1 MPSCS
6 VQASNAVTPCTL
18 AYAGTVIACNVCSE
32 PAGSVSYT
40 HLDVYKRQDNA
51 AAYPWAAPSAAAGI
65 CYCWALH
72 CTWRRFSAHGLH
84 SRAVQARRALFHP
97 SHAGAHAGF
106 LPYLFANR
114 PPSSPASRP
123 AGHHKHAPISGRPR
137 GVRRGSG
144 HCLRLVFAPALYRR
158 GGVSAGFRP
167 RTVLD
172 KAART
177 RRTVHKPSCVSSTLT
192 GSVLSCP
199 RNRLANAPCIR
210 QGCGLSLIHI

>member
-1 MPSCS
+1 MPNKY
-6 VQASNAVTPCTL
+6 VNKV
-18 AYAGTVIACNVCSE
+18 VIGKE
-32 PAGSVSYT
+32 T
-40 HLDVYKRQDNA
+40 KLDLTAD
-51 AAYPWAAPSAAAGI
+51 
-65 CYCWALH
+65 
-72 CTWRRFSAHGLH
+72 

-210 QGCGLSLIHI
+210 QGCGSRIARQSSTALSWLVLHRSLAMW

>member
-1 MPSCS
+1 MFP
-6 VQASNAVTPCTL
+6 VAVPRSANSGTGL
-18 AYAGTVIACNVCSE
+18 ARTVLA
-32 PAGSVSYT
+32 
-40 HLDVYKRQDNA
+40 DNA

-144 HCLRLVFAPALYRR
+144 HCLRLVFAPRYIGAVAYRQAFDPEQFLIR
-158 GGVSAGFRP
+158 LRVHGAQCINPRAYRP
-167 RTVLD
+167 R
-172 KAART
+172 
-177 RRTVHKPSCVSSTLT
+177 
-192 GSVLSCP
+192 
-199 RNRLANAPCIR
+199 
-210 QGCGLSLIHI
+210 